1 MSEKLETIINS
12 IAELTVL
19 ELSELVSALEEKF
32 GVTAA
37 APMMM
42 GAMPAMGD
50 AAPAAEEPTEFNVIL
65 KDFGSQKIG
74 VIKVVKDLLGLGLK
88 EAKDLVDSA
97 PATVKE
103 KAAKEEAD
111 KLRAALEE
119 AGATVEIQS
128 A

>member
-32 GVTAA
+32 GVTSA

-119 AGATVEIQS
+119 AGATIEIQS